1 MKRVIAMLGLMLA
14 LTGALAGTARAAD
27 ATPASV
33 ERMQALDG
41 AILTELNAT
50 RAAHGLR
57 PLTVSPQLEEAAV
70 AHSREMLDGGFFAHD
85 SPGGAS
91 FVQRLKRFYTPSGYS
106 SWSAGENL
114 IYNSAAMDAN
124 EAIQVWLDSPPHR
137 QNMLDPTWR
146 EVGIGSLHAASAGGA
161 FGGDPT
167 WVITMDFGTRSG
179 GATAAKPAAVVK
191 TVAAHKTVAAKAKK
205 AKKAE
210 ASKVTKVGKMVAR
223 VTTITKHL
231 VRRRRRSGVHA
242 TAKPKT
248 RSRRHKPKTKVPDQQ
263 KGKGKIKAEEAGTQE
278 DADPHPAGPRAERSE
293 HPGAD
298 EPRHG
303 RGDSHH
309 YGDDDKARH
318 TTGTPHED
326 PPAPAS

>member
-1 MKRVIAMLGLMLA
+1 MDVPEMKRVIAMLGLMLA
-14 LTGALAGTARAAD
+14 LTGAFAGAARAAD

-41 AILTELNAT
+41 AILSELNAT

-91 FVQRLKRFYTPSGYS
+91 FVQRLKRFYTASGYS

-114 IYNSAAMDAN
+114 IYCSAEMDAN
-124 EAIQVWLDSPPHR
+124 QAIQVWLDSPPHR

-146 EVGIGSLHAASAGGA
+146 EVGIGSLHAASAGGT

-179 GATAAKPAAVVK
+179 GTAAAKPVATVQ
-191 TVAAHKTVAAKAKK
+191 TVAEHETVAAKATK
-205 AKKAE
+205 ARTATKARNVLK
-210 ASKVTKVGKMVAR
+210 AGRIIAR
-223 VTTITKHL
+223 VNQLTKQL
-231 VRRRRRSGVHA
+231 VHN
-242 TAKPKT
+242 AKPKQAFT
-248 RSRRHKPKTKVPDQQ
+248 PPSKPKNAK
-263 KGKGKIKAEEAGTQE
+263 
-278 DADPHPAGPRAERSE
+278 
-293 HPGAD
+293 PG
-298 EPRHG
+298 H
-303 RGDSHH
+303 
-309 YGDDDKARH
+309 
-318 TTGTPHED
+318 
-326 PPAPAS
+326 